1 MNAADQ
7 FAVALRGFVAGQ
19 SPGSRF
25 PEAVVTRRLRA
36 IVRHASAHVPLYR
49 DLYRSRGVNID
60 AIAEPP
66 DLWKLPAVSKA
77 DYVRAGPGNYT
88 DRGGELLN
96 PYTQRTSGSVGVALT
111 IYAAQEEAL
120 QLLAALWTGW
130 LGMGISAQDR
140 LFMMSAPYLSE
151 RVHPFR
157 SVFIPVRMK
166 TDQVVSQFQSFRPTV
181 IIGMVEAIAL
191 LAAELK
197 RRDVPER
204 AEVRAI
210 FPFGQTFS
218 KAIREMVTSCFD
230 TEVFELYGSAEAGW
244 LGYECGQ
251 HDGLHIPEDRVAVQI
266 SRTGEPDKPALP
278 NELGEVIITSLLRG
292 TTPFIRYRL
301 HDAAALEFAP
311 CPCGRSGP
319 RIVQIEGRIQDFLVA
334 SDGHWVGPGAVAID
348 LVAGRPAILDHRIV
362 QQDRQHVHVLL
373 VLHPDL
379 PTVTATVVREI
390 VRRHLGPVQV
400 EVECV
405 AEIPRDPSGKRRR
418 VYRMFDL
425 PAD

>member
-1 MNAADQ
+1 MNAADH
-7 FAVALRGFVAGQ
+7 FAVALRGFIAGQ
-19 SPGSRF
+19 SPGRPF
-25 PEAVVTRRLRA
+25 PEAVATRRLRA
-36 IVRHASAHVPLYR
+36 IVRHASEHVPLYR
-49 DLYRSRGVNID
+49 DLYRSRGVKID
-60 AIAEPP
+60 AIAEPQ

-77 DYVRAGPGNYT
+77 DYVRAGPTGYT

-111 IYAAQEEAL
+111 IYATQEEAL

-130 LGMGISAQDR
+130 LGMGVTAQDR

-157 SVFIPVRMK
+157 TVFIPVRMK
-166 TDQVVSQFQSFRPTV
+166 TDEIVNRFQNFRPTV
-181 IIGMVEAIAL
+181 IIGMVESIAL

-204 AEVRAI
+204 ADVRVI

-230 TEVFELYGSAEAGW
+230 AEVFELYGSAEAGW
-244 LGYECGQ
+244 LGYECEQ
-251 HDGLHIPEDRVAVQI
+251 HHGLHVPEDRVVVQI
-266 SRTGEPDKPALP
+266 SRTGEPGQPASP
-278 NELGEVIITSLLRG
+278 NELGEVIVTSLLRG

-301 HDAAALEFAP
+301 HDAAALEVAS

-334 SDGHWVGPGAVAID
+334 SDGHWVGPGAMAID
-348 LVAGRPAILDHRIV
+348 LVVGRPAIVDHRIV
-362 QQDRQHVHVLL
+362 QQDRHHVKVSI

-379 PTVTATVVREI
+379 PPVSATVVREI

-405 AEIPRDPSGKRRR
+405 DEIPRDPSGKRRR